1 MRPVT
6 QKIAPMRFALPLLF
20 ALLAA
25 SAACAQTESVA
36 PTEIVRLR
44 PLPAPVPRHPQP
56 IRNPSA
62 YPNPNPN
69 LHARTYSYP
78 YPHTHTVAVVYPY
91 PHAHPNSHAYATP
104 APLPPSTECLTEI
117 DPDLVVPKPS
127 PYPIYIPPPPA
138 VPSSLE
144 DLLNSSQV
152 IVRGWV
158 EGAEVRT
165 DRVSPSR
172 WDAELAGV
180 TVDRLM
186 PGCAATLQLRFN
198 ITEYLKGFGPHQ
210 ILIED
215 NLGHR
220 RNMPTVTLPYLT
232 DGEARAA
239 AWAWWNAQDGDPR
252 RKESVLF
259 IRELSPDGV
268 ARVSLR
274 SSAVDPIVRHWVPLT
289 DEISPSPAGQD
300 AGAPR
305 FYTESGPPGEG
316 ETPVVMQI
324 EELRS
329 RIAAFDALLAKG
341 SGVGGYRECIETTIA
356 LEKLRRQYKVIYGP
370 NYERTYTQR
379 DQMPSGLPAGSGI
392 YKYRSTGYSHYDNV
406 WLDGPDHRHFKSEIV
421 DDDDSAA
428 NGYYKT
434 LTTARSLPVGTYRF
448 FQHTQRREARHC
460 DFTVN
465 GYAISP
471 YTNRWIVVVDPSVDG
486 TLHEAFFDPTA
497 SDGSIGAS
505 AADGGLSPANFSVD
519 GESNALEIAALAS
532 GAHRTGGL
540 RPGGADR
547 LRDGRHPH
555 RRLGFSD
562 ARHVRRQ
569 VGRRGGRVD
578 VGCAEPAVAR
588 GRPTHAPETRGLFPP
603 LPRRDPG
610 FPPCSTS
617 PPRSERPTIPTIWA
631 EE

>member
-1 MRPVT
+1 M
-6 QKIAPMRFALPLLF
+6 
-20 ALLAA
+20 
-25 SAACAQTESVA
+25 
-36 PTEIVRLR
+36 
-44 PLPAPVPRHPQP
+44 
-56 IRNPSA
+56 
-62 YPNPNPN
+62 
-69 LHARTYSYP
+69 
-78 YPHTHTVAVVYPY
+78 
-91 PHAHPNSHAYATP
+91 
-104 APLPPSTECLTEI
+104 
-117 DPDLVVPKPS
+117 VVPKPS

-144 DLLNSSQV
+144 GLLNFSQV

-158 EGAEVRT
+158 AGAEVRT
-165 DRVSPSR
+165 ERVSPSR
-172 WDAELAGV
+172 WEAKDAGV

-186 PGCAATLQLRFN
+186 PGCAAILQVRFN

-259 IRELSPDGV
+259 IRELTPDGV

-289 DEISPSPAGQD
+289 DEISPSPASQD

-316 ETPVVMQI
+316 ETPVVMPLA
-324 EELRS
+324 ELRS

-341 SGVGGYRECIETTIA
+341 SGVDGYRECIETTIA
-356 LEKLRRQYKVIYGP
+356 REKLRRQDKIIHGP
-370 NYERTYTQR
+370 DYESRTYTRR
-379 DQMPSGLPAGSGI
+379 DQMPSGLPAGAGI
-392 YKYRSTGYSHYDNV
+392 DKYRQTLDAYYANV
-406 WLDGPDHRHFKSEIV
+406 WLDGPDHRHFTSETV

-428 NGYYKT
+428 NGYY
-434 LTTARSLPVGTYRF
+434 TTIATERPLPAGTYRF
-448 FQHTQRREARHC
+448 SERTQRYEETLC

-471 YTNRWIVVVDPSVDG
+471 YTERWIVEVAPSVEG

-505 AADGGLSPANFSVD
+505 AADGGLSPAEFSVD
-519 GESNALEIAALAS
+519 GEANAVESLRWRTGLIALDASNPAALIGYEMDVILPDAS
-532 GAHRTGGL
+532 VSLTLAMSDAKLDTERGALTWDAPSPPWREGDKLML
-540 RPGGADR
+540 RIRNAGPVPPAPAPRPWVPAALNLTAAAGAPERPEDEGRGVAILEWKVGDGAGGAKPELQQWFDATEEWGD
-547 LRDGRHPH
+547 LI
-555 RRLGFSD
+555 SD
-562 ARHVRRQ
+562 AQPDPISVAHGRTDAAIYGLTPGNSYSYRVRFAHCYYQ
-569 VGRRGGRVD
+569 
-578 VGCAEPAVAR
+578 
-588 GRPTHAPETRGLFPP
+588 GLNCYEIEHS
-603 LPRRDPG
+603 DWAYV
-610 FPPCSTS
+610 SI
-617 PPRSERPTIPTIWA
+617 TIPAPADGAAATPTPLQ
-631 EE
+631 